1 MKLNKIKKSI
11 ETTLSSR
18 LIQKNSFFVLEIKN
32 NNKQLLTE
40 EIGLIYT
47 KTFVKTTAKN
57 LVLSE
62 NLNPSVLKFPLN
74 FKVFKD
80 LNSISAYLLK
90 NSKKSSI
97 VFIKLGNISLK
108 ENDISLIY
116 STDTVY
122 SFNSLASLLNPIV
135 GIFNLF
141 KN

>member
-32 NNKQLLTE
+32 SNTKILTKE
-40 EIGLIYT
+40 MGLIYT

-57 LVLSE
+57 LNLSE
-62 NLNPSVLKFPLN
+62 NLNPSILKFPLI

-80 LNSISAYLLK
+80 LNSISEYLLK
-90 NSKKSSI
+90 NSKKNSI
-97 VFIKLGNISLK
+97 VFIKLGNIALK

-122 SFNSLASLLNPIV
+122 SFNSLASLLDPIA

>member
-62 NLNPSVLKFPLN
+62 NLNPSVLKFPLI
-74 FKVFKD
+74 FK
-80 LNSISAYLLK
+80 I
-90 NSKKSSI
+90 
-97 VFIKLGNISLK
+97 
-108 ENDISLIY
+108 
-116 STDTVY
+116 
-122 SFNSLASLLNPIV
+122 
-135 GIFNLF
+135 F
-141 KN
+141 KNQFLF